1 VDGGG
6 KLGKYYTVY
15 DERTEEIIA
24 FGNASQCTAILGLKN
39 ARQFHAFVSKTRSGL
54 RKNYKA
60 VIEDDG
66 EESDSE

>member
-1 VDGGG
+1 M
-6 KLGKYYTVY
+6 GKYYTVY

-39 ARQFHAFVSKTRSGL
+39 TRQFHAFVSKTRSGL
-54 RKNYKA
+54 RKNYKV